1 MKEAVRI
8 MKVEN
13 RVALVTGSGQ
23 GIGRAIALKLA
34 SEGASIAVN
43 DIPFNKDKANETVA
57 ELRALGVKAE
67 LFLADVSKEAEVD
80 AMVASILEQFGKID
94 ILVNNAGINKDGMVH
109 KANLDNWN
117 AVVAVNLTGPLLCT
131 KAVLPSMRAAGYG
144 RIVNMSS
151 LTARVGVFGTG
162 YYASTKAGLIGL
174 TKVTAV
180 ENVSKGITANALA
193 PGYINTDMMLK
204 YPKEQLDALI
214 AGIPMKRFAEPSE
227 IADAALFLASDA
239 SAYITGAV
247 LDINGGSFI

>member
-1 MKEAVRI
+1 

-13 RVALVTGSGQ
+13 RVALITGSGQ
-23 GIGRAIALKLA
+23 GVGKAIALA
-34 SEGASIAVN
+34 FAGEGALIAVN
-43 DIPFNKDKANETVA
+43 DIPFNKEKASETVD
-57 ELRALGVKAE
+57 ELRAAGYKAE
-67 LFLADVSKEAEVD
+67 LFLADVTKEDEVD
-80 AMVASILEQFGKID
+80 AMVASVIETFGRVD
-94 ILVNNAGINKDGMVH
+94 ILVNNAGINKDGLVH
-109 KANLDNWN
+109 KANLANWN
-117 AVVAVNLTGPLLCT
+117 AVMAVNLTGPMLCT
-131 KAVLPSMRAAGYG
+131 KAVLPSMRAQGYG

-162 YYASTKAGLIGL
+162 YYASTKSGLIGL

-180 ENVSKGITANALA
+180 ENVIKGITCNALA

-214 AGIPMKRFAEPSE
+214 ATIPLKRFAEPKE

-239 SAYITGAV
+239 SGYITGAV